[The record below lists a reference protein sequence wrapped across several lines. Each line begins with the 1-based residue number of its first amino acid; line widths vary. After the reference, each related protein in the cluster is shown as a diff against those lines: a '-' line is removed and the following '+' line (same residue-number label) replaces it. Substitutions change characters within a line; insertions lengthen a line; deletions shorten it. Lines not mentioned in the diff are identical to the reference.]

1 VTTSCVEASLNVG
14 LFAQLWLQSMIGRFA
29 CKYFRSTNVFDQ
41 LYLIRNDG
49 KTSVLLA
56 DMCKKV
62 GNEYTEF
69 LRKLGAEEHI
79 VSEYLEQPEKTLH
92 KKLTVLQNS
101 TKDRSLS
108 CLI

>member
-1 VTTSCVEASLNVG
+1 
-14 LFAQLWLQSMIGRFA
+14 
-29 CKYFRSTNVFDQ
+29 
-41 LYLIRNDG
+41 
-49 KTSVLLA
+49 
-56 DMCKKV
+56 MCKKV

>member
-1 VTTSCVEASLNVG
+1 MVDLSANISEVLD
-14 LFAQLWLQSMIGRFA
+14 I
-29 CKYFRSTNVFDQ
+29 FDQ
-41 LYLIRNDG
+41 LYLIRND
-49 KTSVLLA
+49 KETSVLLTA
-56 DMCKKV
+56 MCKKV

-79 VSEYLEQPEKTLH
+79 VSEYLEQPERNLH

-101 TKDRSLS
+101 TKGRSLS